1 MNFSIEKSIQILEKT
16 PQILTILLDNISEE
30 WTSNN
35 EGNQSWSAFDVVGH
49 LIHCDE
55 SNWIP
60 RIEITLSDAV
70 VVKFEPLNRFAQ
82 IEKNKNKTLLQLL
95 NEFVKIRF
103 SSITKLRSLN
113 LTEEQLMKKAIH
125 PDLGEVNL
133 AQLIATW
140 VVHDLAHM
148 NQISRVMAK
157 QYKEE
162 VGPWVDYL
170 RILQ

>member
-16 PQILTILLDNISEE
+16 PQLLNILLDNISEE
-30 WTSNN
+30 WTLNN

-70 VVKFEPLNRFAQ
+70 VVKFEPLDRFAQ

-113 LTEEQLMKKAIH
+113 ITEEQLMKKAIH

-133 AQLIATW
+133 SQLIATW
-140 VVHDLAHM
+140 VVHDLSHM

>member
-16 PQILTILLDNISEE
+16 PQLLTILLDNISEE
-30 WTSNN
+30 WTLNN

-70 VVKFEPLNRFAQ
+70 VVKFEPLDRFAQ
-82 IEKNKNKTLLQLL
+82 IDKNKNKTLLQLL

-113 LTEEQLMKKAIH
+113 ITEEQLMKKAIH

-133 AQLIATW
+133 SQLIATW

>member
-16 PQILTILLDNISEE
+16 PQLLTILLDNISEE
-30 WTSNN
+30 WTLNN

-55 SNWIP
+55 CNWIP

-70 VVKFEPLNRFAQ
+70 VVKFEPLDRFAQ

-113 LTEEQLMKKAIH
+113 ITEEQLMKKAIH

-133 AQLIATW
+133 SQLIATW

>member
-30 WTSNN
+30 RTSNN